1 MQALNY
7 EQMFRILICLHFLSM
22 TKGKIENASLISSVK
37 VFFLFLVGK
46 KKKKKL
52 TKHFINQNPL
62 DSFLLQCFF
71 SYKNKINLRLD
82 VQMCVTRHHYNG
94 FFMGHCTEKHTS
106 IWDFFHRIRLIMRF
120 HCKFEWTDI
129 LLRGKKNKTLV

>member
-1 MQALNY
+1 M
-7 EQMFRILICLHFLSM
+7 
-22 TKGKIENASLISSVK
+22 
-37 VFFLFLVGK
+37 
-46 KKKKKL
+46 

-129 LLRGKKNKTLV
+129 LLRGKKNKKKHLFSTREISHGIVLSKILSVSNLRLDLNQTAFLLQPYVDFIFLWTPK